1 MVNSLF
7 NITGANI
14 SGTSISGADNPPA
27 AKPKAPSNTLGPL
40 IARPIVLVGLMG
52 AGKTTVGRRLAAAL
66 DLPFI
71 DADAEIE
78 TAAGSTV
85 EEIFARHG
93 ESAFRE
99 GERRVISRLLSDGP
113 MVLATGGGAYIDPG
127 TRAAI
132 KEKGTSIWL
141 RADIDVLMRRVGKRN
156 NRPLLK
162 TDNPRRVMEQLIEK
176 RYPIYAEADIIIDSR
191 EGPHD
196 YMVRTIIAALADH
209 AARMN
214 AEA

>member
-1 MVNSLF
+1 MVNSAS
-7 NITGANI
+7 NIPGPDHQAM
-14 SGTSISGADNPPA
+14 
-27 AKPKAPSNTLGPL
+27 AKPQPAETGLSALT
-40 IARPIVLVGLMG
+40 ARPIVLVGLMG
-52 AGKTTVGRRLAAAL
+52 AGKTTVGRRLASAL

-78 TAAGSTV
+78 AAAGSTV

-93 ESAFRE
+93 EGAFRE

-191 EGPHD
+191 EGPHE
-196 YMVRTIIAALADH
+196 YMVRAILAALSDH
-209 AARMN
+209 AARLKS
-214 AEA
+214 ET

>member
-1 MVNSLF
+1 MVNSQS
-7 NITGANI
+7 NA
-14 SGTSISGADNPPA
+14 SGTGLAGGGQGPKDQPQSGELAVL
-27 AKPKAPSNTLGPL
+27 T
-40 IARPIVLVGLMG
+40 ARAIVLVGLMG

-66 DLPFI
+66 DLPFV

-78 TAAGSTV
+78 AAAGSTV

-93 ESAFRE
+93 EGAFRE

-162 TDNPRRVMEQLIEK
+162 TDNPRQVMEQLIEK

-191 EGPHD
+191 EGPHEF
-196 YMVRTIIAALADH
+196 MVRSIIAALSDH
-209 AARMN
+209 AARLKS
-214 AEA
+214 AELKSAD

>member
-1 MVNSLF
+1 MVNSLS
-7 NITGANI
+7 NI
-14 SGTSISGADNPPA
+14 SEAGNPPVTKPQA
-27 AKPKAPSNTLGPL
+27 ASSTLGGL
-40 IARPIVLVGLMG
+40 TARPIVLVGLMG
-52 AGKTTVGRRLAAAL
+52 AGKTTVGRRLASAL

-78 TAAGSTV
+78 AAAGSTV

-93 ESAFRE
+93 EGAFRE

-176 RYPIYAEADIIIDSR
+176 RYPVYAEADIIIDSR
-191 EGPHD
+191 EGPHE
-196 YMVRTIIAALADH
+196 YMVRTIIAALSDH
-209 AARMN
+209 AVRLKS
-214 AEA
+214 EA

>member
-1 MVNSLF
+1 M
-7 NITGANI
+7 
-14 SGTSISGADNPPA
+14 
-27 AKPKAPSNTLGPL
+27 AKPQPASTGLAGL
-40 IARPIVLVGLMG
+40 TARPIVLVGLMG

-78 TAAGSTV
+78 AAAGSSV

-93 ESAFRE
+93 EPAFRE

-191 EGPHD
+191 EGPHE
-196 YMVRTIIAALADH
+196 YMVRAILTALSDH
-209 AARMN
+209 AARSKS
-214 AEA
+214 ET